1 MAVKNNSGANQSKPC
16 LNTIFQAGWY
26 LCMAS
31 DPLYA
36 EDEMELTSSEIN
48 LPHNLDE
55 MASPKESTS
64 NMSSLDGTDCCDT
77 GTKIDFLIS
86 SKGLF
91 FKVSSQRKKSA
102 V

>member
-1 MAVKNNSGANQSKPC
+1 
-16 LNTIFQAGWY
+16 
-26 LCMAS
+26 MAS

-64 NMSSLDGTDCCDT
+64 NMSSLNASDCCDT
-77 GTKIDFLIS
+77 GTKINFLIS
-86 SKGLF
+86 SQGLF
-91 FKVSSQRKKSA
+91 LKVITQKNHKIATFLLDLRHFLQMCKKIA
-102 V
+102 A